1 MPEQNPNERMWTPGR
16 IIATTVVVVLIAT
29 IGIRL
34 LTGGVEEK
42 TNVSVVLPGTPVSGS
57 KVAPEDFEI
66 RTIDGRAI
74 RLSEFRGKVVVLDF
88 WATWCPPCREEI
100 PQLVRISRESQ
111 SRGVEVIGLHID
123 DRGRSSPSDIQTM
136 IDQFGINYTVG
147 LATDDIFVSYLGR
160 VQTAI
165 PQTLVFNR
173 RGEAV
178 AHFVGYDPSHATE
191 LDAAINR
198 ALAGSSL

>member
-1 MPEQNPNERMWTPGR
+1 MPEQNSSEKMWTPGR
-16 IIATTVVVVLIAT
+16 IIATFVVVVLIAT

-34 LTGGVEEK
+34 ITGGVEEK
-42 TNVSVVLPGTPVSGS
+42 TNVNVALPGTPATDE
-57 KVAPEDFEI
+57 KVVPDDFEI
-66 RTIDGRAI
+66 KTIDGRAI

-123 DRGRSSPSDIQTM
+123 DRGRSQPADIQKM

-160 VQTAI
+160 VETTI

-173 RGEAV
+173 KGHAV

-198 ALAGSSL
+198 ALAGS

>member
-1 MPEQNPNERMWTPGR
+1 MPEQNSSETMWTPGR
-16 IIATTVVVVLIAT
+16 IIATFVIVVLIAT

-34 LTGGVEEK
+34 ITGGVEEK
-42 TNVSVVLPGTPVSGS
+42 SVNVALPGTPASNS
-57 KVAPEDFEI
+57 KVVPDDFEI
-66 RTIDGRAI
+66 KTIDGRVI
-74 RLSEFRGKVVVLDF
+74 KLSELRGKVVVLDF

-100 PQLVRISRESQ
+100 PQLVRINRESQ

-123 DRGRSSPSDIQTM
+123 DHGQSTPEDIQKM

-147 LATDDIFVSYLGR
+147 LATYDIFVSYLGR
-160 VQTAI
+160 VETAI

-173 RGEAV
+173 KGYAI
-178 AHFVGYDPSHATE
+178 AHFVGYDPSHASE

-198 ALAGSSL
+198 ALAGS